1 MFLIIAA
8 YFAILTIMAF
18 IMMKVDKHQAQRR
31 GQRIPEKNLW
41 TVAIFGGGIG
51 AYLGMMAFRHKTKHT
66 NFRVGFLMLAM
77 LDAAILIWCYLK
89 FFNGWA

>member
-1 MFLIIAA
+1 MFLIIVG
-8 YFAILTIMAF
+8 YFAIVTAMAF
-18 IMMKVDKHQAQRR
+18 VMMKVDKSQAQRH

-66 NFRVGFLMLAM
+66 NFRVGFLILA
-77 LDAAILIWCYLK
+77 LFDILILMWSYQT
-89 FFNGWA
+89 FVNG

>member
-1 MFLIIAA
+1 MFLIIVG
-8 YFAILTIMAF
+8 YFAIVTTMAF
-18 IMMKVDKHQAQRR
+18 VMMKVDKSQAQRH

-66 NFRVGFLMLAM
+66 NFRVGFLILAL
-77 LDAAILIWCYLK
+77 LDILILMWSYQT
-89 FFNGWA
+89 FVNG

>member
-1 MFLIIAA
+1 MFLIIVG
-8 YFAILTIMAF
+8 YFAIVTAMAF
-18 IMMKVDKHQAQRR
+18 VMMKVDKSQAQRH

-66 NFRVGFLMLAM
+66 NFRVGFLILAL
-77 LDAAILIWCYLK
+77 LDILILMWSYQT
-89 FFNGWA
+89 FVNG

>member
-1 MFLIIAA
+1 MFLIIFG
-8 YFAILTIMAF
+8 YFAILTVMAF
-18 IMMKVDKHQAQRR
+18 VMMKVDKRQAQRR

-66 NFRVGFLMLAM
+66 NFRVGFLVLAM
-77 LDAAILIWCYLK
+77 LDIVVLVWSYQT
-89 FFNGWA
+89 FYTG